1 MAAHAG
7 VWVSWQG
14 FGLAGG
20 VAQLLQAGGVA
31 QPQAGGVAGALAFVK
46 RSSMSSASASS
57 ASRLASS
64 LAASRCS
71 LAVTVALLVSA
82 LAFSVAA
89 CACRR

>member
-31 QPQAGGVAGALAFVK
+31 QPQAGGVAGALACVK
-46 RSSMSSASASS
+46 SGLLTNAETPS
-57 ASRLASS
+57 
-64 LAASRCS
+64 AASGVMR
-71 LAVTVALLVSA
+71 
-82 LAFSVAA
+82 
-89 CACRR
+89 